1 MRARSVRMR
10 GGQCGVGRMK
20 KLLPLVLLAL
30 TGCVPLGKSTHL
42 VLGLGVFRVNNT
54 NQVTVVK
61 ANTLGVYAGSG
72 RLNAGLSSVVTAHIP
87 INSNTILEIKG
98 N

>member
-1 MRARSVRMR
+1 
-10 GGQCGVGRMK
+10 MK
-20 KLLPLVLLAL
+20 RLLPLILLAL

-61 ANTLGVYAGSG
+61 ASTLGVYAGSG